1 MGKQKKDSMKILKII
16 LFILM
21 FGILLYFAL
30 AEAFLPPEKA
40 VSIEN
45 CRILDSQWERVFP
58 DGSRELVEVPGKCEA
73 YRREAVIIETT
84 LPDDIDDG
92 YSICLRSSQ
101 QDMEIYVDGMLRQRY
116 TTKDSRPFGRNSMSA
131 YVFAGISEAD
141 CGKKL
146 RIISI
151 SDSMYTG
158 QLNEV
163 YIGNPSAILNFF
175 IQKYGFITLVDMI
188 ILLLSV
194 IVIAASAV
202 LRWIFHK
209 DVALNYLGWGVFWV
223 AMWMLAESKLR
234 QFLLPNNSVFGSVAF
249 FSVMVIPIP
258 FYIYMD
264 SMQEHRY
271 QRCYKI
277 MSSVSMVLFAACTIL
292 QLGNIAD
299 FIDTLLVMN
308 TILGFAFA
316 VGLITMLLDWKKK
329 KLKEYQLIAF
339 GFAGVIITG
348 SVEIIWV
355 YLNINHNRGIMICVG
370 LLFLLTM
377 ASIKT
382 AKTIMKKEQETQ
394 VAAQLGKSKADFL
407 ANMSHE
413 IRTPINTV
421 IGMNEMI
428 LRENGSREV
437 REYAQNIKRASNMLL
452 ALIDDVLDFSKIEAG
467 RMEVVETEYDLNLLL
482 KDVVQV
488 LSSKAEEKGLYI
500 EVYIDDTLPA
510 VLSGDEIRIKQVLN
524 NLVTNAVKYTSKGK
538 IIFRVSGRMLDEQQV
553 ELTMDIEDTGIG
565 IRQEDMSKLFE
576 SFTRLEQEKNRSIQG
591 TGLGLSITKRLI
603 DLMHGKL
610 EVKSVY
616 GKGSVFSVVLPQK
629 ILGNMSLAETKE
641 NVEAESKKT
650 DSMLTTREAEALYAP
665 SASVLVVDDND
676 MNLEVFKALLKR
688 TGIKVDTAVSGKECL
703 VKTRCR
709 KYDLIFMDHMMPQ
722 MDGIQAFH
730 RLREEQ
736 QNPNRET
743 KVISLTANAIAG
755 SREFY
760 LGEGFDDYLS
770 KPIVADKLEK
780 MLCIHLPEHVMEKRP
795 EDEMEGFE
803 NEKQKSTET
812 QENAKI
818 KEDIHTSG
826 EEVAKMIDKDS
837 AMIYCCNSDEMYYEM
852 LKVYLTQAQKYV
864 EKLPLCYEQRDWENY
879 AIMVHAI
886 KSTSLTI
893 GANQLSEKAKVQEM
907 EAKAKNEAFLL
918 ANWDEFFAY
927 YLSVLEQGK
936 EMIL

>member
-1 MGKQKKDSMKILKII
+1 MGKQKKDNMKILKII

-30 AEAFLPPEKA
+30 AEVFLPPEKA

-45 CRILDSQWERVFP
+45 CRILDSQWERILP
-58 DGSRELVEVPGKCEA
+58 DGGRIPVEVPGKCEA
-73 YRREAVIIETT
+73 YRKEAVIIETT

-175 IQKYGFITLVDMI
+175 IQKYGVVDMI

-194 IVIAASAV
+194 IVIVASAV

-271 QRCYKI
+271 QRCYKV
-277 MSSVSMVLFAACTIL
+277 MSVVSMVLFTVCTIL
-292 QLGNIAD
+292 QLGNMSD
-299 FIDTLLVMN
+299 FIDTLIFMN
-308 TILGFAFA
+308 TILGAAFA
-316 VGLITMLLDWKKK
+316 VGIITMLLDWKKK
-329 KLKEYQLIAF
+329 KLKEYQLIAL

-355 YLNINHNRGIMICVG
+355 YQNLNHNRGIMICVG

-394 VAAQLGKSKADFL
+394 VAVQLGKSKADFL

-428 LRENGSREV
+428 LRENESREV
-437 REYAQNIKRASNMLL
+437 REYAQNIRRASNMLL

-467 RMEVVETEYDLNLLL
+467 RMEVVETEYNLNILL
-482 KDVVQV
+482 KDVIMV
-488 LSSKAEEKGLYI
+488 LSSKAEEKGLHV
-500 EVYIDDTLPA
+500 EVYIDETLPA
-510 VLSGDEIRIKQVLN
+510 ILSGDEIRIKQILN

-538 IIFRVSGRMLDEQQV
+538 VILRVSGRMLDEQQV
-553 ELTMDIEDTGIG
+553 ELIMDIEDTGIG
-565 IRQEDMSKLFE
+565 IKQEDMSRLFE

-603 DLMHGKL
+603 DLMYGQLK
-610 EVKSVY
+610 VKSVY
-616 GKGSVFSVVLPQK
+616 GKGSCFTVVLPQK
-629 ILGNMSLAETKE
+629 IQGSISLAEAKKADGAEKATADVMSSAK
-641 NVEAESKKT
+641 EAE
-650 DSMLTTREAEALYAP
+650 LLYSP
-665 SASVLVVDDND
+665 KASVLVVDDND

-722 MDGIQAFH
+722 MDGIQALH
-730 RLREEQ
+730 ILRAEL
-736 QNPNRET
+736 QNPNRAT

-760 LGEGFDDYLS
+760 LKEGFDDYLS
-770 KPIVADKLEK
+770 KPIVSDKLER
-780 MLCIHLPEHVMEKRP
+780 MLSIHLPVMEK
-795 EDEMEGFE
+795 
-803 NEKQKSTET
+803 KQ
-812 QENAKI
+812 
-818 KEDIHTSG
+818 
-826 EEVAKMIDKDS
+826 EEAKMIDKDS

-852 LKVYLTQAQKYV
+852 LKVYLTQAKKYV
-864 EKLPLCYEQRDWENY
+864 DKLPICYEQRDWENY

-893 GANQLSEKAKVQEM
+893 GANQLSERAKEQEM
-907 EAKAKNEAFLL
+907 AAKAKDEAYLL
-918 ANWDEFFAY
+918 SNWDEFYAY

>member
-1 MGKQKKDSMKILKII
+1 MGKQKKDNMKILKII

-45 CRILDSQWERVFP
+45 CRILDSQWERILP
-58 DGSRELVEVPGKCEA
+58 DGGRIPVEVPGKCEA
-73 YRREAVIIETT
+73 YRKEAVIIETT

-277 MSSVSMVLFAACTIL
+277 MSSISMVLFAACTIL

-394 VAAQLGKSKADFL
+394 VAVQLGKSKADFL

-437 REYAQNIKRASNMLL
+437 REYAQNIRRASNMLL

-482 KDVVQV
+482 KDVVTV

-500 EVYIDDTLPA
+500 
-510 VLSGDEIRIKQVLN
+510 
-524 NLVTNAVKYTSKGK
+524 
-538 IIFRVSGRMLDEQQV
+538 
-553 ELTMDIEDTGIG
+553 
-565 IRQEDMSKLFE
+565 
-576 SFTRLEQEKNRSIQG
+576 
-591 TGLGLSITKRLI
+591 
-603 DLMHGKL
+603 
-610 EVKSVY
+610 
-616 GKGSVFSVVLPQK
+616 
-629 ILGNMSLAETKE
+629 
-641 NVEAESKKT
+641 
-650 DSMLTTREAEALYAP
+650 
-665 SASVLVVDDND
+665 
-676 MNLEVFKALLKR
+676 
-688 TGIKVDTAVSGKECL
+688 
-703 VKTRCR
+703 
-709 KYDLIFMDHMMPQ
+709 
-722 MDGIQAFH
+722 
-730 RLREEQ
+730 
-736 QNPNRET
+736 
-743 KVISLTANAIAG
+743 
-755 SREFY
+755 
-760 LGEGFDDYLS
+760 
-770 KPIVADKLEK
+770 
-780 MLCIHLPEHVMEKRP
+780 
-795 EDEMEGFE
+795 
-803 NEKQKSTET
+803 
-812 QENAKI
+812 
-818 KEDIHTSG
+818 
-826 EEVAKMIDKDS
+826 
-837 AMIYCCNSDEMYYEM
+837 
-852 LKVYLTQAQKYV
+852 
-864 EKLPLCYEQRDWENY
+864 
-879 AIMVHAI
+879 
-886 KSTSLTI
+886 
-893 GANQLSEKAKVQEM
+893 
-907 EAKAKNEAFLL
+907 
-918 ANWDEFFAY
+918 
-927 YLSVLEQGK
+927 
-936 EMIL
+936 

>member
-1 MGKQKKDSMKILKII
+1 MGKQKKDNMKILKII

-30 AEAFLPPEKA
+30 AEVFLPPEKA

-45 CRILDSQWERVFP
+45 CRILDSQWERILP
-58 DGSRELVEVPGKCEA
+58 DGGRIPVEVPGKCEA
-73 YRREAVIIETT
+73 YRKEAVIIETT

-175 IQKYGFITLVDMI
+175 IQKYGVITLVDMI

-194 IVIAASAV
+194 IVIVASAV

-271 QRCYKI
+271 QRCYKV
-277 MSSVSMVLFAACTIL
+277 MSVVSMVLFTVCTIL
-292 QLGNIAD
+292 QLGNMSD
-299 FIDTLLVMN
+299 FIDTLIFMN
-308 TILGFAFA
+308 TILGAAFA
-316 VGLITMLLDWKKK
+316 VGIITMLLDWKKK
-329 KLKEYQLIAF
+329 KLKEYQLIAL

-355 YLNINHNRGIMICVG
+355 YQNLNHNRGIMICVG

-394 VAAQLGKSKADFL
+394 VAVQLGKSKADFL

-428 LRENGSREV
+428 LRENESREV
-437 REYAQNIKRASNMLL
+437 REYAQNIRRASNMLL

-467 RMEVVETEYDLNLLL
+467 RMEVVETEYNLNILL
-482 KDVVQV
+482 KDVIMV
-488 LSSKAEEKGLYI
+488 LSSKAEEKGLHV
-500 EVYIDDTLPA
+500 EVYIDETLPA
-510 VLSGDEIRIKQVLN
+510 ILSGDEIRIKQILN

-538 IIFRVSGRMLDEQQV
+538 VILRVSGRMLDEQQV
-553 ELTMDIEDTGIG
+553 ELIMDIEDTGIG
-565 IRQEDMSKLFE
+565 IKQEDMSRLFE

-603 DLMHGKL
+603 DLMYGQLK
-610 EVKSVY
+610 VKSVY
-616 GKGSVFSVVLPQK
+616 GKGSCFTVVLPQK
-629 ILGNMSLAETKE
+629 IQGSISLAEAKKADGAEKATADVMSSAK
-641 NVEAESKKT
+641 EAE
-650 DSMLTTREAEALYAP
+650 LLYSP
-665 SASVLVVDDND
+665 KASVLVVDDND

-722 MDGIQAFH
+722 MDGIQALH
-730 RLREEQ
+730 ILRAEL
-736 QNPNRET
+736 QNPNRAT

-760 LGEGFDDYLS
+760 LKEGFDDYLS
-770 KPIVADKLEK
+770 KPIVSDKLER
-780 MLCIHLPEHVMEKRP
+780 MLSIHLPEHVMEK
-795 EDEMEGFE
+795 
-803 NEKQKSTET
+803 KQ
-812 QENAKI
+812 
-818 KEDIHTSG
+818 
-826 EEVAKMIDKDS
+826 EEAKMIDKDS

-852 LKVYLTQAQKYV
+852 LKVYLTQAKKYV
-864 EKLPLCYEQRDWENY
+864 DKLPICYEQRDWENY

-893 GANQLSEKAKVQEM
+893 GANQLSERAKEQEM
-907 EAKAKNEAFLL
+907 AAKAKDEAYLL
-918 ANWDEFFAY
+918 SNWDEFYAY

>member
-1 MGKQKKDSMKILKII
+1 MGKQKKDNMKILKII

-30 AEAFLPPEKA
+30 AEVFLPPEKA

-45 CRILDSQWERVFP
+45 CRILDSQWERILP
-58 DGSRELVEVPGKCEA
+58 DGGRIPVEVPGKCEA
-73 YRREAVIIETT
+73 YRKEAVIIETT

-158 QLNEV
+158 QLSEV

-194 IVIAASAV
+194 IVIAASSV

-271 QRCYKI
+271 QRCYKV
-277 MSSVSMVLFAACTIL
+277 MSVVSMVLFTVCTIL
-292 QLGNIAD
+292 QLGNMSD
-299 FIDTLLVMN
+299 FIDTLIFMN
-308 TILGFAFA
+308 TILGAAFA
-316 VGLITMLLDWKKK
+316 VGIITMLLDWKKK
-329 KLKEYQLIAF
+329 KLKEYQLIAL

-355 YLNINHNRGIMICVG
+355 YQNLNHNRGIMICVG

-394 VAAQLGKSKADFL
+394 VAVQLGKSKADFL

-428 LRENGSREV
+428 LRENESREV
-437 REYAQNIKRASNMLL
+437 REYAQNIRRASNMLL

-467 RMEVVETEYDLNLLL
+467 RMEVVETEYNLNILL
-482 KDVVQV
+482 KDVIMV
-488 LSSKAEEKGLYI
+488 LSSKAEEKGLHV
-500 EVYIDDTLPA
+500 EVYIDETLPA
-510 VLSGDEIRIKQVLN
+510 ILSGDEIRIKQILN

-538 IIFRVSGRMLDEQQV
+538 VILRVSGRMLDEQQV
-553 ELTMDIEDTGIG
+553 ELIMDIEDTGIG
-565 IRQEDMSKLFE
+565 IKQEDMSRLFE

-603 DLMHGKL
+603 DLMYGQLK
-610 EVKSVY
+610 VKSVY
-616 GKGSVFSVVLPQK
+616 GKGSCFTVVLPQK
-629 ILGNMSLAETKE
+629 IQGSISLAEAKKADGAE
-641 NVEAESKKT
+641 NATADVMSSAKEAE
-650 DSMLTTREAEALYAP
+650 LLYSP
-665 SASVLVVDDND
+665 KASVLVVDDND

-722 MDGIQAFH
+722 MDGIQALH
-730 RLREEQ
+730 ILRAEL
-736 QNPNRET
+736 QNPNRAT

-760 LGEGFDDYLS
+760 LKEGFDDYLS
-770 KPIVADKLEK
+770 KPIVSDKLER
-780 MLCIHLPEHVMEKRP
+780 MLSIHLPEHVMEK
-795 EDEMEGFE
+795 
-803 NEKQKSTET
+803 KQ
-812 QENAKI
+812 
-818 KEDIHTSG
+818 
-826 EEVAKMIDKDS
+826 EEAKMIDKDS

-852 LKVYLTQAQKYV
+852 LKVYLTQAKKYV
-864 EKLPLCYEQRDWENY
+864 DKLPICYEQRDWENY

-893 GANQLSEKAKVQEM
+893 GANQLSERAKEQEM
-907 EAKAKNEAFLL
+907 AAKAKDEAYLL
-918 ANWDEFFAY
+918 SNWDEFYAY

>member
-1 MGKQKKDSMKILKII
+1 M
-16 LFILM
+16 
-21 FGILLYFAL
+21 
-30 AEAFLPPEKA
+30 
-40 VSIEN
+40 
-45 CRILDSQWERVFP
+45 
-58 DGSRELVEVPGKCEA
+58 
-73 YRREAVIIETT
+73 
-84 LPDDIDDG
+84 
-92 YSICLRSSQ
+92 
-101 QDMEIYVDGMLRQRY
+101 
-116 TTKDSRPFGRNSMSA
+116 
-131 YVFAGISEAD
+131 
-141 CGKKL
+141 
-146 RIISI
+146 
-151 SDSMYTG
+151 
-158 QLNEV
+158 
-163 YIGNPSAILNFF
+163 
-175 IQKYGFITLVDMI
+175 
-188 ILLLSV
+188 
-194 IVIAASAV
+194 
-202 LRWIFHK
+202 
-209 DVALNYLGWGVFWV
+209 NYLGWGVFWV

-271 QRCYKI
+271 QRCYKV
-277 MSSVSMVLFAACTIL
+277 MSVVSMVLFTVCTIL
-292 QLGNIAD
+292 QLGNMSD
-299 FIDTLLVMN
+299 FIDTLIFMN
-308 TILGFAFA
+308 TILGAAFA
-316 VGLITMLLDWKKK
+316 VGIITMLLDWKKK
-329 KLKEYQLIAF
+329 KLKEYQLIAL

-355 YLNINHNRGIMICVG
+355 YQNLNHNRGIMICVG

-394 VAAQLGKSKADFL
+394 VAVQLGKSKADFL

-428 LRENGSREV
+428 LRENESREV
-437 REYAQNIKRASNMLL
+437 REYAQNIRRASNMLL

-467 RMEVVETEYDLNLLL
+467 RMEVVETEYNLNILL
-482 KDVVQV
+482 KDVIMV
-488 LSSKAEEKGLYI
+488 LSSKAEEKGLHV
-500 EVYIDDTLPA
+500 EVYIDETLPA
-510 VLSGDEIRIKQVLN
+510 ILSGDEIRIKQILN

-538 IIFRVSGRMLDEQQV
+538 VILRVSGRMLDEQQV
-553 ELTMDIEDTGIG
+553 ELIMDIEDTGIG
-565 IRQEDMSKLFE
+565 IKQEDMSRLFE

-603 DLMHGKL
+603 DLMYGQLK
-610 EVKSVY
+610 VKSVY
-616 GKGSVFSVVLPQK
+616 GKGSCFTVVLPQK
-629 ILGNMSLAETKE
+629 IQGSISLAEAKKADGAEKATADVMSSAK
-641 NVEAESKKT
+641 EAE
-650 DSMLTTREAEALYAP
+650 LLYSP
-665 SASVLVVDDND
+665 KASVLVVDDND

-722 MDGIQAFH
+722 MDGIQALH
-730 RLREEQ
+730 ILRAEL
-736 QNPNRET
+736 QNPNRAT

-760 LGEGFDDYLS
+760 LKEGFDDYLS
-770 KPIVADKLEK
+770 KPIVSDKLER
-780 MLCIHLPEHVMEKRP
+780 MLSIHLPEHVMEK
-795 EDEMEGFE
+795 
-803 NEKQKSTET
+803 KQ
-812 QENAKI
+812 
-818 KEDIHTSG
+818 
-826 EEVAKMIDKDS
+826 EEAKMIDKDS

-852 LKVYLTQAQKYV
+852 LKVYLTQAKKYV
-864 EKLPLCYEQRDWENY
+864 DKLPICYEQRDWENY

-893 GANQLSEKAKVQEM
+893 GANQLSERAKEQEM
-907 EAKAKNEAFLL
+907 AAKAKDEAYLL
-918 ANWDEFFAY
+918 SNWDEFYAY